1 MTASLSSE
9 QKDIVDMPLGPVAV
23 TACAGSGKTRTAVH
37 RLASMRKKEEGR
49 GVIALLSFSNVA
61 VDTFRREYA
70 DLLRGMPVIG
80 RSASVEIDTVDG
92 FITTNVL
99 RPHGH
104 LVMGCSRA
112 PFLVDGGEAFLK
124 DFTVFD
130 GKIPRP
136 TADID
141 VAWDGVRFNF
151 LAGRTAMQL
160 PSARAEAGLVRLGSF
175 GAYSHS
181 AGRYWVLRILRE
193 KPFVLRALSR
203 RYPHIL
209 VDEAQ
214 DVGPEHQAI
223 LDLLISAGSQV
234 SLIGDPNQ
242 GIFDFARADGGFL
255 RSYGARS
262 SVSARTLSVNY
273 RSLPGIVAV
282 ANRLTGG
289 SDVADRMA
297 PDQRSVAYYIP
308 YRTDGRDDALASF
321 RSLMGA
327 AGLNARNGVVLC
339 RSSDLTAEWRGE
351 TDGQGVGVV
360 RCMAEAAISRDRRDF
375 SRAFEKACVG
385 LSGLL
390 AAKHG
395 SLGSELAR
403 PIDERARL
411 LRRLIWS
418 FVRDPVAGLPSAALV
433 ADTGWHPQMNI
444 RVRAVLAVMVADFG
458 FEAADNLGQRLANK
472 KLTSQP
478 LVAVPSLA
486 TEHAV
491 PLRTSTVHRVKGESL
506 ESVLYVAKKPH
517 VRAMLAGPGTED
529 GRIGYVAL
537 TRAKDLFVLAV
548 PENCLKE
555 FEPALQA
562 AGLVRA

>member
-1 MTASLSSE
+1 VTSFLSSE
-9 QKDIVDMPLGPVAV
+9 QLDIVDMALGPVAV

-37 RLASMRKKEEGR
+37 RLASMRKLEQGR
-49 GVIALLSFSNVA
+49 GVVALLSFSNVA
-61 VDTFRREYA
+61 VDTFRRGYA

-80 RSASVEIDTVDG
+80 RSASVEIDTMDG
-92 FITTNVL
+92 FITANVL

-112 PFLVDGGEAFLK
+112 PYLVEGGEAFLK
-124 DFTVFD
+124 SFTVFD
-130 GKIPRP
+130 GKFPRP
-136 TADID
+136 TADIE

-151 LAGRTAMQL
+151 LAGRAATQL
-160 PSARAEAGLVRLGSF
+160 PSARAEAALAKLASV

-181 AGRYWVLRILRE
+181 AGRYWVLRTLRE
-193 KPFVLRALSR
+193 KPFILRALSR

-223 LDLLISAGSQV
+223 LDLLIGAGSQV

-242 GIFDFARADGGFL
+242 GIFDFARADGSFL
-255 RSYGARS
+255 RAYGARS
-262 SVSARTLSVNY
+262 SVSSRTLSVNY
-273 RSLPGIVAV
+273 RSLPGIVDV
-282 ANRLTGG
+282 ANRLIGG
-289 SDVADRMA
+289 SDTAARNS
-297 PDQRSVAYYIP
+297 PDQRNVAYYIP
-308 YRTDGRDDALASF
+308 YRTDGRDDALTSF
-321 RSLMGA
+321 RSLMVA
-327 AGLNARNGVVLC
+327 AGLTVRNGVVLC

-351 TDGQGVGVV
+351 MDGQGVGVV
-360 RCMAEAAISRDRRDF
+360 RCMAEAAISRDQRDF
-375 SRAFEKACVG
+375 DRAFQKACVG
-385 LSGLL
+385 LSGVL

-395 SLGSELAR
+395 SLGSDLAR
-403 PIDERARL
+403 PVDERTRL
-411 LRRLIWS
+411 LRSLVWS
-418 FVRDPVAGLPSAALV
+418 FVRDPVTGLPSAALV
-433 ADTGWHPQMNI
+433 ADTVWHPQLST
-444 RVRAVLAVMVADFG
+444 RVRALVARMVTDFG

-472 KLTSQP
+472 KLTSKP
-478 LVAVPSLA
+478 LVAVPSLV

-517 VRAMLAGPGTED
+517 VRAFLNGTDTED

-555 FEPALQA
+555 FEPGLQA
-562 AGLVRA
+562 AGLFRA

>member
-1 MTASLSSE
+1 MTAFLSPE
-9 QKDIVDMPLGPVAV
+9 QLDIVDMALGPVAV

-37 RLASMRKKEEGR
+37 RLASMRKLEQGR
-49 GVIALLSFSNVA
+49 GVVALLSFSNVA
-61 VDTFRREYA
+61 VDTFRRGYA

-80 RSASVEIDTVDG
+80 RSASVEIDTMDG

-112 PFLVDGGEAFLK
+112 PYLIEGGEAFLK
-124 DFTVFD
+124 SFTVFD

-151 LAGRTAMQL
+151 LAGRAATLL
-160 PSARAEAGLVRLGSF
+160 PSARAEAGLAKLASV

-193 KPFVLRALSR
+193 KPFILRALSR

-214 DVGPEHQAI
+214 DLGPEHQAI
-223 LDLLISAGSQV
+223 LDLLIGAGSQV

-255 RSYGARS
+255 RAYGARS
-262 SVSARTLSVNY
+262 SVSSRTLSVNY
-273 RSLPGIVAV
+273 RSLPGIVDV
-282 ANRLTGG
+282 ANCLIGG
-289 SDVADRMA
+289 SDTAARKS
-297 PDQRSVAYYIP
+297 PDQRNVAYYIP
-308 YRTDGRDDALASF
+308 YRTDGRDAALASF
-321 RSLMGA
+321 RSLMVA
-327 AGLNARNGVVLC
+327 AGLNVSNGVVLC

-351 TDGQGVGVV
+351 MDGQGVGVI

-375 SRAFEKACVG
+375 NRAFEKACVG

-395 SLGSELAR
+395 SLGSELVH
-403 PIDERARL
+403 PVDERTRL
-411 LRRLIWS
+411 LRRMVWS
-418 FVRDPVAGLPSAALV
+418 FVRDPGTGLPSAALV
-433 ADTGWHPQMNI
+433 ADTVWHPQLST
-444 RVRAVLAVMVADFG
+444 RVRAVVARMVADFG

-472 KLTSQP
+472 KLTNQP
-478 LVAVPSLA
+478 LVAVPTLV
-486 TEHAV
+486 TEHVA

-517 VRAMLAGPGTED
+517 VRALLNGTGTED

-537 TRAKDLFVLAV
+537 TRATDLFVLAV

-555 FEPALQA
+555 FEPGLQA
-562 AGLVRA
+562 AGLVQA

>member
-1 MTASLSSE
+1 MASLSSE
-9 QKDIVDMPLGPVAV
+9 QMDVVNMPLGPIAV

-37 RLASMRKKEEGR
+37 RLALMRRMEEGR
-49 GVIALLSFSNVA
+49 GLVALLSFSNVA
-61 VDTFRREYA
+61 VDTFRRDYA
-70 DLLRGMPVIG
+70 DLLRSMPVIG
-80 RSASVEIDTVDG
+80 RSASVEIDTMDG

-112 PFLVDGGEAFLK
+112 PYLVEGSEAFLK
-124 DFTVFD
+124 AFTVFD

-141 VAWDGVRFNF
+141 VAWDGVRFSF
-151 LAGRTAMQL
+151 LAGRAAIQL
-160 PSARAEAGLVRLGSF
+160 PSARAEAGLARLGSF

-223 LDLLISAGSQV
+223 LDLLIDAGSQV

-242 GIFDFARADGGFL
+242 GIYDFARADGGFL

-273 RSLPGIVAV
+273 RSLPGIVDV

-289 SDVADRMA
+289 SDTADRKS
-297 PDQRSVAYYIP
+297 PNQRSVAYYIP
-308 YRTDGRDDALASF
+308 YRMDGRDDALASF

-327 AGLNARNGVVLC
+327 AGLNAQNGVVLC

-351 TDGQGVGVV
+351 MDGQGVGVV

-375 SRAFEKACVG
+375 NRAFQKACVG

-395 SLGSELAR
+395 SVGSELAR
-403 PIDERARL
+403 PIDERTRL
-411 LRRLIWS
+411 LRRLVWS

-433 ADTGWHPQMNI
+433 ADTVWHPQMNT
-444 RVRAVLAVMVADFG
+444 RVRAIVATMVADFG

-478 LVAVPSLA
+478 LVAAPTLA
-486 TEHAV
+486 TDQAA
-491 PLRTSTVHRVKGESL
+491 PLRTSTVHRVKGESI

-517 VRAMLAGPGTED
+517 VRALLAGTGTED

-562 AGLVRA
+562 AGLVQA

>member
-1 MTASLSSE
+1 MAFLSSE
-9 QKDIVDMPLGPVAV
+9 QLDIVDMALAPVAV

-37 RLASMRKKEEGR
+37 RLASMRNLEQGR
-49 GVIALLSFSNVA
+49 GVVALLSFSNVA

-70 DLLRGMPVIG
+70 NLLRGMPVVG
-80 RSASVEIDTVDG
+80 RSASVEIDTMDG

-112 PFLVDGGEAFLK
+112 PYLVEGGEAFLK
-124 DFTVFD
+124 AFTVFD
-130 GKIPRP
+130 GNIPRP
-136 TADID
+136 TAEIDI
-141 VAWDGVRFNF
+141 AWDGTKFNF
-151 LAGRTAMQL
+151 FVGRAATLL
-160 PSARAEAGLVRLGSF
+160 PATRAEAGLAKLASF

-214 DVGPEHQAI
+214 DVGPEHQAV
-223 LDLLISAGSQV
+223 LDLLIGAGSQV

-242 GIFDFARADGGFL
+242 GIFDFARADGAFL
-255 RSYGARS
+255 RSYSAQS
-262 SVSARTLSVNY
+262 SVTARTLSVNY
-273 RSLPGIVAV
+273 RSLPGIVDV

-289 SDVADRMA
+289 SDTAARKSA
-297 PDQRSVAYYIP
+297 DQRNVAYYIP
-308 YRTDGRDDALASF
+308 YRTDGRDNALASF

-327 AGLNARNGVVLC
+327 AGLDVRKGVVLC

-351 TDGQGVGVV
+351 MDGQGVGVV
-360 RCMAEAAISRDRRDF
+360 RYMAEAAISRDRRDF
-375 SRAFEKACVG
+375 NRAFEKACVG
-385 LSGLL
+385 FSGLL

-403 PIDERARL
+403 PIDERTRL
-411 LRRLIWS
+411 LRRLVWS

-433 ADTGWHPQMNI
+433 ADTVWHPQLNS
-444 RVRAVLAVMVADFG
+444 RVRAVIARMVADFG
-458 FEAADNLGQRLANK
+458 FEAAANLGQRLANK
-472 KLTSQP
+472 KLINKP
-478 LVAVPSLA
+478 LVAAPSLGA
-486 TEHAV
+486 EHTT

-517 VRAMLAGPGTED
+517 VRALLNGTGTED

-555 FEPALQA
+555 FEPGLQA
-562 AGLVRA
+562 AGLVHA